1 MSRLAT
7 AAAALAGAAALAALI
22 VVREVAPAQRLPA
35 SGEAFAADQRLGKQ
49 FRISVDDLPPP
60 KPTSVSN
67 GPRTLLF
74 DGQTLTVPEG
84 FTATLYAKLEN
95 PRRLLVLPNGD
106 IIVAEQRPG
115 HLTLLHG
122 RQGNGRAERI
132 ERVAEGFN
140 EPYGLAWRDD
150 HLLVA
155 DQDGIWKVARI
166 LDALHAGRGL
176 EGKAADVASDRQ
188 KPSHS
193 FAHQTLI
200 TKRGVFGIARG
211 HANRPLAI
219 DRSTGQLFVG
229 VGSMGNVGIEPE
241 VKATI
246 QRFAP
251 DGTGQVTFVSGARN
265 TCGLAIHPDTGK
277 LWAVVQER
285 DGLGDRLPPDY
296 LVQPEL
302 GAFYGWPYAY
312 TGQHPQPGYA
322 DRAPEKVT
330 SPKVPDLLFEAHS
343 SALDLIFYDGAQFPS
358 EYRGDAFVALRGSW
372 NRSQPTGYKVVRVPF
387 KQGRPQGFYEN
398 FATGFWAAG
407 VARAEIWGR
416 PAAVAVAKDGAL
428 LIADDAGGTIW
439 RVAYVEP
446 RDRATGSGER

>member
-1 MSRLAT
+1 MRRL
-7 AAAALAGAAALAALI
+7 AAAAAILAGVAALAALT
-22 VVREVAPAQRLPA
+22 VAREVVPAQRPPA
-35 SGEAFAADQRLGKQ
+35 SAEAIAADQQLGKR
-49 FRISVDDLPPP
+49 FRISAGELPPP
-60 KPTSVSN
+60 KPTSIRN
-67 GPRTLLF
+67 GPRILAF
-74 DGQTLTVPEG
+74 EGQTLTVPEG
-84 FTATLYAKLEN
+84 FAATLFAKLEN

-106 IIVAEQRPG
+106 IIAAEQRPG
-115 HLTLLHG
+115 YLTLLRAREG
-122 RQGNGRAERI
+122 GGRAETI
-132 ERVAEGFN
+132 ERLAEGFN
-140 EPYGLAWRDD
+140 QPYGLAWRDD

-155 DQDGIWKVARI
+155 DQDGIWKVAHI
-166 LDALHAGRGL
+166 LDTLRPGRGL
-176 EGKAADVASDRQ
+176 EGKAADVASERHNPLHGFARQ
-188 KPSHS
+188 E
-193 FAHQTLI
+193 LI
-200 TKRGVFGIARG
+200 TKRGVFGVIRG

-219 DRSTGQLFVG
+219 DGNTGQLFVG

-251 DGTGQVTFVSGARN
+251 DGTGQVTFVSGVRN
-265 TCGLAIHPDTGK
+265 TCGLAIHPDTGE

-296 LVQPEL
+296 LVRPEL

-322 DRAPEKVT
+322 DRAPEKVA
-330 SPKVPDLLFEAHS
+330 SSKAPDLLFEAHS

-398 FATGFWAAG
+398 FASGFWVAG
-407 VARAEIWGR
+407 LARAEVWGR

-428 LIADDAGGTIW
+428 LIADDTGGTIW
-439 RVAYVEP
+439 RVAYV
-446 RDRATGSGER
+446 GQ

>member
-7 AAAALAGAAALAALI
+7 AAAILAGAALAALI
-22 VVREVAPAQRLPA
+22 VLWEVAPAQRLPA
-35 SGEAFAADQRLGKQ
+35 SGEASAADQQLGKR
-49 FRISVDDLPPP
+49 FRIGVDDLPPP

-67 GPRTLLF
+67 GPRTLPVA
-74 DGQTLTVPEG
+74 GQTLTVPEG

-106 IIVAEQRPG
+106 IIVAEQGPG
-115 HLTLLHG
+115 YVTLLRG
-122 RQGNGRAERI
+122 KQGDGRAAYFERI
-132 ERVAEGFN
+132 AEGFN
-140 EPYGLAWRDD
+140 QPYGLAWRDD
-150 HLLVA
+150 HILVA

-166 LDALHAGRGL
+166 LDAM
-176 EGKAADVASDRQ
+176 Q
-188 KPSHS
+188 KPSRS
-193 FAHQTLI
+193 FARQALI

-246 QRFAP
+246 QRFAA
-251 DGTGQVTFVSGARN
+251 DGTGQVTFVSGVRN
-265 TCGLAIHPDTGK
+265 TCGLASHPDTGK

-296 LVQPEL
+296 LVQPEQ
-302 GAFYGWPYAY
+302 GDFYGWPYAY
-312 TGQHPQPGYA
+312 IGQHPQPGYA

-330 SPKVPDLLFEAHS
+330 SSKVPDLLFEAHS

-387 KQGRPQGFYEN
+387 KDGKPEGYYEN
-398 FATGFWAAG
+398 FATGFWVSG
-407 VARAEIWGR
+407 EERAEVWGR
-416 PAAVAVAKDGAL
+416 PAALAVAKDGSL
-428 LIADDAGGTIW
+428 LVADDTGGTIW
-439 RVAYVEP
+439 RIAYKGPPSEHASAP
-446 RDRATGSGER
+446 PERTGSAAKAQAGSR